1 MMKKLKQRG
10 HTYLYVLTGVP
21 PHFTRD
27 ILGVGFIVA
36 VTTVSLICLA
46 TSAWVATL

>member
-21 PHFTRD
+21 SDFSRD

-36 VTTVSLICLA
+36 VTIASLICLA
-46 TSAWVATL
+46 TLTWVATL